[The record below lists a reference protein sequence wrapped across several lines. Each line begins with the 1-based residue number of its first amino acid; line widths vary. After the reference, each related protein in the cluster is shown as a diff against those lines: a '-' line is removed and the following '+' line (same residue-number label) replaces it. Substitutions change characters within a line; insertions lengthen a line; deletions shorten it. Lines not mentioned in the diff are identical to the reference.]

1 MINISLDVNN
11 CNNTNA
17 GIGRYCKNL
26 FKHLLK
32 RNQYNY
38 IQITGPKTDE
48 DLISFNHKIIN
59 CSVKSSFLRSY
70 FLPFLLSKEI
80 NVHHSFCNDSIFFK
94 KKNPSQLFTM

>member
-11 CNNTNA
+11 CNNLNA

-26 FKHLLK
+26 FEHLLQ

-48 DLISFNHKIIN
+48 DLISFNPKIIN

-70 FLPFLLSKEI
+70 FLLEY
-80 NVHHSFCNDSIFFK
+80 
-94 KKNPSQLFTM
+94 